1 MVTVVVVGREKRGGA
16 LSAAMA
22 DGGIALGGGG
32 SSGQLGAVIG
42 CLRKAFP
49 KAGNFFANV
58 DSVPHFRL
66 DISLTVV
73 ATAENRRRL
82 LGGSS
87 L

>member
-22 DGGIALGGGG
+22 DGGIAHWWWRQQWAAGGGHRM
-32 SSGQLGAVIG
+32 SAESV
-42 CLRKAFP
+42 P
-49 KAGNFFANV
+49 KGWKVFANV